1 MPTVEC
7 PVDGCDW
14 ESQDLGVEFAAA
26 LTAALQI
33 HDKAAHPAVHQAPP
47 KLKLESP
54 SIAAGCDPDQ
64 WSAFTRQWN
73 MYKAGMSIADN
84 VIPTALFYCC
94 DADLRTNLMRDI
106 QGDVAQMAEA
116 DLLGAIKRLAVKDE
130 STLVHRIKL
139 NRMTQSPGLSI
150 RTFLANLRGQAALCQ
165 YQATCKEP
173 LCTHVFD
180 YSDEI
185 IKDNLIRGIA
195 DPEILSDL
203 LGDPKTDRT
212 LEETV
217 SFIAQ
222 KEQSKV
228 TRSAVGADSVGV
240 VSATPARPKSN
251 STSGSKCW
259 ACGGPV
265 HANRNDR
272 KARARLCEAWTF
284 TCTKCHVKGHFSSFC
299 SKCTSC
305 GTWGHRDATSRN
317 CPQHT
322 SRKPSDHNS
331 RSSDR
336 RMDIN
341 STGYVYDQLCSA
353 SEDNLNANIVNH
365 TLGTKVDHHVFDG
378 RWIAK
383 PSKPHP
389 MLTVTVTPLHE
400 DHKLLGHPIQDTS
413 RLKSIDIAMV
423 ADTGCQSS
431 IMPLQTV
438 LGLGIT
444 RQDLLPVKLVM
455 RGAIQE
461 DLNVIG
467 AVIVS
472 VETQGS
478 GPQKKSTKL
487 MCYVSDVMSKAF
499 LCREALESLG
509 IVHPAF
515 PDCNVESELSITTPI
530 VDSMEAQCSCP
541 RRVKEPPKLPAS
553 LPPGLSGTE
562 ENVDRLR
569 EWLLDYYGATTF
581 NVCEHQ
587 QLPLMTG
594 EPLQLHIDPDATP
607 VAIHSP
613 ALVPIH
619 WQEKVHA
626 DLERDVRIG
635 VLEKV
640 PPNTPTT
647 WCSRMVVTSKADG
660 TPRRTVDLQPLN
672 KCSVRQ
678 THHVPSPF
686 HLADQVPQNTKK
698 TVTDAWN
705 GYHSVPLREEDRH
718 FTTFITPWGRYR
730 YKVAPQGFLA
740 SGDAYNHRFHAII
753 SDFANK
759 VKCVDDTC
767 MWEKSVEAAFIQT
780 CQWLDLCARNGIT
793 LNPQKF
799 QFAQDTVDFA
809 GLTITPTNICPSA
822 KFLDAIRDFPVPTD
836 ITGARAWFGLINQG
850 AYAFAMT
857 KQMKPFRALL
867 KPSTKFTWN
876 DDLTHTFEKS
886 KEIIIQEMRDGVR
899 LFDPDRLTCL
909 STDWSVEGIG
919 FFLMQK
925 YCDCLLRTPA
935 CCPDGWK
942 LCLVGSRFTHPA
954 ESRYAPIEGEALAV
968 AYALH
973 QTRYYVLGCKD
984 LLVAT
989 DHKPLLQILNNRSL
1003 TEIDN
1008 RRLLNLKEK
1017 TLGYRFSIIHVA
1029 GKKNLGPDAVSRY
1042 PAGTPDRLTLPGE
1055 PSEIDSL
1062 DVTAVS
1068 CRETLASLCQHS
1080 EDEDIAND
1088 TAMVMEASQTLYAV
1102 SNVVTWDMVRESTAS
1117 DPTLVELMN
1126 HIISGFPT
1134 DCRELAVEH
1143 RPYYRYAASLCV
1155 VDGVVLLGQGIVIPP
1170 ALRGPILDALHSAH
1184 QGVSVMRARANDTV
1198 YWPDINVDIARVRD
1212 QCMSCHQM
1220 AKSNPMQP
1228 PSDIKTPEYPF
1239 QMICADYFTFNNT
1252 DYVVVVDRYSN
1263 WPMVF
1268 KSESGADGL
1277 IRRLRETFVTFG
1289 IPEELTSDGGPQFTA
1304 GKTQEFLRSWG
1315 VNHRLTSVANP
1326 HANCRAELAV
1336 KTVKRMLMDN
1346 TTSTGSLDID
1356 KFQRAMLT
1364 YRNSI
1369 DPDTKASPALILFG
1383 RPIRDAI
1390 PILMGRY
1397 SPHET
1402 WKELM
1407 SHRELALAKRHS
1419 REHEKWS
1426 EHTRKLPPLRVGDHV
1441 FLQNLTGNHPRR
1453 WDRTGTV
1460 VEVKQFHQYVVRVDG
1475 TGRVTLRNRQ
1485 HLRKFIPYNKRVDPL
1500 QGLDH
1505 DPSASTRVDPATVTR
1520 NPVDHQSNNTKV
1532 AMPPTSPT
1540 RGPPID
1546 LPVTRQD
1553 SQTQIAT
1560 PPTSPI
1566 RGPPPSLPVSNNN
1579 LDSPVDMPP
1588 PAESDPP
1595 NSPVEIRTPTI
1606 RLPRALQRLQPYNKP
1621 GTKELSPPARAMRRP
1636 NIEH

>member
-1 MPTVEC
+1 
-7 PVDGCDW
+7 
-14 ESQDLGVEFAAA
+14 
-26 LTAALQI
+26 
-33 HDKAAHPAVHQAPP
+33 
-47 KLKLESP
+47 
-54 SIAAGCDPDQ
+54 
-64 WSAFTRQWN
+64 
-73 MYKAGMSIADN
+73 
-84 VIPTALFYCC
+84 
-94 DADLRTNLMRDI
+94 
-106 QGDVAQMAEA
+106 
-116 DLLGAIKRLAVKDE
+116 
-130 STLVHRIKL
+130 
-139 NRMTQSPGLSI
+139 
-150 RTFLANLRGQAALCQ
+150 
-165 YQATCKEP
+165 
-173 LCTHVFD
+173 
-180 YSDEI
+180 
-185 IKDNLIRGIA
+185 
-195 DPEILSDL
+195 
-203 LGDPKTDRT
+203 
-212 LEETV
+212 
-217 SFIAQ
+217 
-222 KEQSKV
+222 
-228 TRSAVGADSVGV
+228 
-240 VSATPARPKSN
+240 
-251 STSGSKCW
+251 
-259 ACGGPV
+259 
-265 HANRNDR
+265 
-272 KARARLCEAWTF
+272 
-284 TCTKCHVKGHFSSFC
+284 
-299 SKCTSC
+299 
-305 GTWGHRDATSRN
+305 
-317 CPQHT
+317 
-322 SRKPSDHNS
+322 
-331 RSSDR
+331 
-336 RMDIN
+336 
-341 STGYVYDQLCSA
+341 
-353 SEDNLNANIVNH
+353 
-365 TLGTKVDHHVFDG
+365 
-378 RWIAK
+378 
-383 PSKPHP
+383 
-389 MLTVTVTPLHE
+389 
-400 DHKLLGHPIQDTS
+400 
-413 RLKSIDIAMV
+413 
-423 ADTGCQSS
+423 
-431 IMPLQTV
+431 
-438 LGLGIT
+438 
-444 RQDLLPVKLVM
+444 
-455 RGAIQE
+455 
-461 DLNVIG
+461 
-467 AVIVS
+467 
-472 VETQGS
+472 
-478 GPQKKSTKL
+478 
-487 MCYVSDVMSKAF
+487 
-499 LCREALESLG
+499 
-509 IVHPAF
+509 
-515 PDCNVESELSITTPI
+515 
-530 VDSMEAQCSCP
+530 
-541 RRVKEPPKLPAS
+541 
-553 LPPGLSGTE
+553 
-562 ENVDRLR
+562 
-569 EWLLDYYGATTF
+569 
-581 NVCEHQ
+581 
-587 QLPLMTG
+587 
-594 EPLQLHIDPDATP
+594 
-607 VAIHSP
+607 
-613 ALVPIH
+613 
-619 WQEKVHA
+619 
-626 DLERDVRIG
+626 
-635 VLEKV
+635 
-640 PPNTPTT
+640 
-647 WCSRMVVTSKADG
+647 
-660 TPRRTVDLQPLN
+660 
-672 KCSVRQ
+672 
-678 THHVPSPF
+678 
-686 HLADQVPQNTKK
+686 
-698 TVTDAWN
+698 
-705 GYHSVPLREEDRH
+705 
-718 FTTFITPWGRYR
+718 
-730 YKVAPQGFLA
+730 
-740 SGDAYNHRFHAII
+740 
-753 SDFANK
+753 
-759 VKCVDDTC
+759 

-780 CQWLDLCARNGIT
+780 CQWLDLCARNGITLNPQKFQFAQDTVDFSGLTITPTNICPSAKFLDAIRDFPVPTDITGARAWFGLINQGAYAFAMTKQMKPFRALLKPSTKFTWNDDLTHTFEKSKEIIIQEMRDGVRLFDPDRLTCLSTDWSVEGIGFFLMQKYCDCLLRTPACCPDGWKLCLVGSRFTHPAESRYAPIEGEALAVAYALHQTRYYVLGCKDLLVATDHKPLLQILNNRSLTEIDNRRLLNLGGMSNIDLCARNGIT

-1042 PAGTPDRLTLPGE
+1042 PAGSPDRLTLPGE

-1068 CRETLASLCQHS
+1068 CRETLASLCLHS

-1117 DPTLVELMN
+1117 DPTLVEFMN

-1155 VDGVVLLGQGIVIPP
+1155 VDGVVLLGQRIVIPP

-1369 DPDTKASPALILFG
+1369 DPETKASPALILFG